1 MLCSIKGSAPCW
13 KVGICSVFL
22 KTVLLEN
29 RYVLDLQEG
38 APRKFRSVRYLKIML
53 SENLVDLFDSKKIP
67 KNRNLVSK
75 HESNQRNKQAFL
87 EKKK

>member
-1 MLCSIKGSAPCW
+1 
-13 KVGICSVFL
+13 
-22 KTVLLEN
+22 
-29 RYVLDLQEG
+29 
-38 APRKFRSVRYLKIML
+38 ML

-87 EKKK
+87 EKKKWIVILLEKDAPGSKE